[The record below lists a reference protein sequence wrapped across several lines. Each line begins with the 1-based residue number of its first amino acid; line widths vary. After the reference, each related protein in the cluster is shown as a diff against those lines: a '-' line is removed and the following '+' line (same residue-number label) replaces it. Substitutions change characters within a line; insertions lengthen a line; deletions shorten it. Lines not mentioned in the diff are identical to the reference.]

1 MLKKGIWIWENTQP
15 KADEYADFT
24 DSFLYEGGSVQLRIS
39 ADSNYAV
46 FVNEQLA
53 GFGQYADFPH
63 CKVADT
69 HDIKPFCRHGR
80 NALTIIVWYY
90 GIASSVYLPG
100 KAGLLYEITAGDAIV
115 AASGTQTLCRRDPH
129 YLSHRSKMITEQLGQ
144 SFYYNAIA
152 ADSPWHN
159 AVATGYAPALHS
171 RPVDFLMLEDL
182 RPGKIIGGNESTHF
196 LLDLGREEVGFLELY
211 LESQTQ
217 QTILIAYG
225 EYLTEA
231 GVPRLIPYGTHL
243 GEGENPM
250 LYGTRDFS
258 VEYGTV
264 PGENRYMNPF
274 RRLGCRYLEVFC
286 EKPIRLYDIGIR
298 PTMYPV
304 TEIPFDAGSA
314 RRQQIYDTAVRTL
327 RLCMHEHYEDCPWRE
342 QALYT
347 MDSRN
352 QMLCGYHAFAGTDY
366 QRANLWLMAQDNR
379 EDGFLSICV
388 PSGTDLVIPSFCL
401 HWYQAVLEYTCYSGD
416 LTLVQEIWDKLCNLL
431 HTFCQYFDAQRGL
444 LPIIPGA
451 QYWNFYEWSGSFLM
465 GNDQLPGSVDLIL
478 NCLFLRTIDTMR
490 TLAEMTGLPF
500 DLSEMAEPLRQ
511 QIRNTFRR
519 HDGLYYTDTE
529 KTHIS
534 QLGCALAVLTG
545 VADEADAKVI
555 CQVLAG
561 EDPGFPVKEIPID
574 FCNLTNVSDRIPYG
588 DDTPWVTPASFSM
601 SAFVYDALL
610 QVDRDRY
617 KNFVLTDID
626 SRCGYMLNQG
636 ATTFWE
642 TMGGWRSFEN
652 AGSLCHGW
660 SAMAVYYY
668 HTLL

>member
-1 MLKKGIWIWENTQP
+1 MLCEGTWIWENTCPQ
-15 KADEYADFT
+15 ADEYADFIDT
-24 DSFLYEGGSVQLRIS
+24 FSYIGGTVDLRIS
-39 ADSNYAV
+39 ADSDYAV
-46 FVNEQLA
+46 FVNGQLA
-53 GFGQYADFPH
+53 AFGQYHDFPH
-63 CKVADT
+63 CKVADI
-69 HDIKPFCRHGR
+69 HDITAFCSPG
-80 NALTIIVWYY
+80 NNTVLITVWYY
-90 GIASSVYLPG
+90 GVPSSVYLPG
-100 KAGLLYEITAGDAIV
+100 KAGLFYEITAGDTIV
-115 AASGTQTLCRRDPH
+115 AASSTQTLCRKDPN
-129 YLSHRSKMITEQLGQ
+129 YLSHRNKIITEQLGQ
-144 SFYYNAIA
+144 SFYFNAFAKEI
-152 ADSPWHN
+152 SWHR
-159 AVATGYAPALHS
+159 AVATGYDPVLHP
-171 RPVDFLMLEDL
+171 RPIKLLELMPLCL
-182 RPGKIIGGNESTHF
+182 GTVIGGNGSTHF
-196 LLDLGREEVGFLELY
+196 LLDLGKEEVGFLELSLY
-211 LESQTQ
+211 SEVP

-225 EYLTEA
+225 EYLTQ
-231 GVPRLIPYGTHL
+231 GSVPRLIPYGTHL
-243 GEGENPM
+243 GEGENPV
-250 LYGTRDFS
+250 LYGSRDFS
-258 VEYGTV
+258 VEYGAA

-314 RRQQIYDTAVRTL
+314 RRQQIYDTAVRTV
-327 RLCMHEHYEDCPWRE
+327 RLWMHEHYEDCPWRE

-352 QMLCGYHAFAGTDY
+352 QMLCGYYAFAGTDY
-366 QRANLWLMAQDNR
+366 QRANLWLMAQDR
-379 EDGFLSICV
+379 RKDGFLSICT

-401 HWYQAVLEYTCYSGD
+401 HWYQAVLEYTLYSKD
-416 LTLVQEIWDKLCNLL
+416 LTLAQEIWDKLCGLL
-431 HTFCQYFDAQRGL
+431 HIFYRYFDAERGL

-478 NCLFLRTIDTMR
+478 NCLFLRAIDIMTE
-490 TLAEMTGLPF
+490 LAKMADLPF
-500 DLSEMAEPLRQ
+500 DLSEVAEPLRQ

-534 QLGCALAVLTG
+534 QLGCALAVLAG
-545 VADEADAKVI
+545 VADAADAKVI

-561 EDPGFPVKEIPID
+561 EDPGFPVKMIPID
-574 FCNLTNVSDRIPYG
+574 FCDLTKVSDRIPAG

-626 SRCGYMLNQG
+626 SRCGYMLDKG

-668 HTLL
+668 HELL